1 MTGLSSWRLALRLA
15 GRDALR
21 HRARSVLVLVM
32 IALPVLAVTAADVV
46 IATQDVSSVEGLDRR
61 LGSADAL
68 VEVPAG
74 GAPMIQ
80 AFDPVAG
87 STSTGEGDRVP
98 TAQEL
103 SAALGGARL
112 LERREGDFL
121 VRSGDGVTYA
131 AGTEVDLRDPLAD
144 GLFEL
149 VSGRWPSADGEVV
162 VNQAML
168 DRGYAVGD
176 RLDLVVEGAP
186 SPVVVGVAEST
197 IARGHPVAAGP
208 LGSLGLDAD
217 RGAWGAGPAYLAA
230 GGPVPWETVQE
241 LNALGATVLSRAV
254 ITDPPP
260 ESEIPAEIRSWSDGA
275 DDAMIAVIVLV
286 VAMALLE
293 VVLLAGPAFAVTARR
308 QSRTLALMAASGGT
322 PTQSRRVVVGGGVV
336 LGVVAAVTGVL
347 LGIVVGRLLVPLLQ
361 RWSSDRFGPFDVPWP
376 HLAGIMLFGLASAVL
391 ATVVPAWIA
400 SRQDVVAVLAG
411 RRADRRPSLRS
422 PMLGVALLGAGVA
435 GSAYGARSA
444 SSGEF
449 AIAVSA
455 IVAVLGMILLV
466 PVVVVA
472 LARLAGRLPLS
483 PRYAARDAARHRTRT
498 VPAVAAV
505 AATVAGVVALGIGVT
520 SDEAQNRGTYQAM
533 LPMGEGAVTA
543 PGLTDEQ
550 RSGLERAV
558 RGKLPGADLV
568 PIVGVPE
575 SSSMLDPEARSYY
588 VEAHLPG
595 AREGVPLLGAWGAS
609 YGSSVLVGERLPSVV
624 RGISLGDRDR
634 ADAALATGRA
644 VIFTDHPVDADEVV
658 LRASWWTPGDGDGDG
673 DERRPVTVPAAFVPY
688 TGTDRVATMV
698 LPRDIVRRLDVP
710 TAWVGMAVG
719 GIEISADREQAV
731 ADAVRAVVSDAG
743 FYVERGYQSPD
754 ETVIAQL
761 VLAGLGS
768 VLMLGGTLTATFLAL
783 SDARPDL
790 ATLAAVGASPRRR
803 RWIAASY
810 ALVIGSVGAV
820 LGALVGFIPGI
831 AVTYPLTS
839 MPGDVCVVE
848 GSGSCTADGVGSG
861 PYLDVPWLMILGLV
875 VALPLLTAAI
885 VGLCAR
891 SHLPLA
897 ARAD

>member
-1 MTGLSSWRLALRLA
+1 MRGLTSWRLALRLA

-21 HRARSVLVLVM
+21 HRGRSVLVLVM
-32 IALPVLAVTAADVV
+32 IALPVLAVTAADV
-46 IATQDVSSVEGLDRR
+46 IIRTQDVSSVEGLDRR
-61 LGSADAL
+61 LGSADAQL
-68 VEVPAG
+68 EVPAG
-74 GAPMIQ
+74 GAPMLQ
-80 AFDPVAG
+80 AFDPLDG
-87 STSTGEGDRVP
+87 NTSTGAGDRVP
-98 TAQEL
+98 TAQQL
-103 SAALGGARL
+103 ADALGGARL
-112 LERREGDFL
+112 VEQREGDLL
-121 VRSGDGVTYA
+121 VRTEDGVTYA
-131 AGTEVDLRDPLAD
+131 AGTEVDLQDPMTD

-149 VSGRWPSADGEVV
+149 VSGRWPAVEDEAV

-176 RLDLVVEGAP
+176 RLDLVVDGAP
-186 SPVVVGVAEST
+186 SPVIVGVAEST
-197 IARGHPVAAGP
+197 ASRGYPLAAGR
-208 LGSLGLDAD
+208 LGSLGLEVSRD
-217 RGAWGAGPAYLAA
+217 AWGMGPAYLAA
-230 GGPVPWETVQE
+230 GGPVSWETVQE

-254 ITDPPP
+254 LTDPPP
-260 ESEIPAEIRSWSDGA
+260 DSEIPAEIRGWSGGT

-322 PTQSRRVVVGGGVV
+322 PAQSRRVVVGGGVV
-336 LGVVAAVTGVL
+336 LGVVAAVSGVL
-347 LGIVVGRLLVPLLQ
+347 LGIAVGWLLVPVVQ
-361 RWSSDRFGPFDVPWP
+361 HWSSERFGPFDVPWP
-376 HLAGIMLFGLASAVL
+376 HLVGIMLFGLVSAVL
-391 ATVVPAWIA
+391 AAVVPAWIA

-422 PMLGVALLGAGVA
+422 PLLGVALLGAGIA
-435 GSAYGARSA
+435 GSAYGAASA

-449 AIAVSA
+449 TIAASA
-455 IVAVLGMILLV
+455 VVAVLGMILLV

-483 PRYAARDAARHRTRT
+483 PRYATRDAARHRTRT

-520 SDEAQNRGTYQAM
+520 SDEAENRGTYQAT
-533 LPMGEGAVTA
+533 LPMGDGAVTA

-550 RSGLERAV
+550 WSRLQDTVA
-558 RGKLPGADLV
+558 GKLPGADLT

-575 SSSMLDPEARSYY
+575 SSPIADPEARSYY

-595 AREGVPLLGAWGAS
+595 ERDGEPLLGGWGSS
-609 YGSSVLVGERLPSVV
+609 YGSSILAGDRLPSIV

-644 VIFTDHPVDADEVV
+644 VIFTDHPVDAGEVV
-658 LRASWWTPGDGDGDG
+658 LRASWWTPGDGD
-673 DERRPVTVPAAFVPY
+673 ELPPVTVPAAFVSY

-698 LPRDIVRRLDVP
+698 LPHEVLRQLDVP
-710 TAWVGMAVG
+710 TARVGLAIG
-719 GIEISADREQAV
+719 GVEISAESERAV
-731 ADAVRAVVSDAG
+731 ADAARSVTSDAG
-743 FYVERGYQSPD
+743 FYVERGYQMPD
-754 ETVIAQL
+754 ETMIAQL
-761 VLAGLGS
+761 VLAGLGG

-790 ATLAAVGASPRRR
+790 ATLASVGASPRRR
-803 RWIAASY
+803 RSIAASY
-810 ALVIGSVGAV
+810 ALVIGFVGAA

-831 AVTYPLTS
+831 AVSYPLTR
-839 MPGDVCVVE
+839 GYTEVR
-848 GSGSCTADGVGSG
+848 AH
-861 PYLDVPWLMILGLV
+861 YLDIPWLMILGLV

-891 SHLPLA
+891 SRLPLVT
-897 ARAD
+897 RVD